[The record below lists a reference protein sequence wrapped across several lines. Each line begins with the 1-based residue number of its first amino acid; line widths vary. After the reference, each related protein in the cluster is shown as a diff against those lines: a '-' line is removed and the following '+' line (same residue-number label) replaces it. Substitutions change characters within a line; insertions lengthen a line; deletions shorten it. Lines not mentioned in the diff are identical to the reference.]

1 MDSPFGDLADFS
13 LLDVLMLARLAALLE
28 YRAVKWIEDMGI
40 EQPFPDL
47 IFLHESLPK
56 STSNENDVLATY
68 FSAVVRNCT
77 AQAPHQSA
85 TIEQCIV
92 RDCETASEQCVSESR
107 CSTASERADR
117 EEGMAAALLA
127 MMESAAS
134 TGCSIRW
141 TPGCVKMRLKVVF
154 PYLQKE
160 NETQLFH
167 PISHNLGPTF

>member
-68 FSAVVRNCT
+68 FSAVLRNCT
-77 AQAPHQSA
+77 AHH
-85 TIEQCIV
+85 IKV
-92 RDCETASEQCVSESR
+92 RRSSNALCETAR
-107 CSTASERADR
+107 LRAS
-117 EEGMAAALLA
+117 
-127 MMESAAS
+127 S
-134 TGCSIRW
+134 
-141 TPGCVKMRLKVVF
+141 V
-154 PYLQKE
+154 
-160 NETQLFH
+160 
-167 PISHNLGPTF
+167 